1 MIGATMAGSSD
12 HADLTMEVPDF
23 TQFAYY
29 IDDASLK
36 RKILKLWAQ
45 RIRTFLMREFLK
57 NSKGGGRWKPL
68 KVERKEPSPAKQAQ
82 KNSEQVSVSK
92 HFENQ
97 SILFD
102 TGTLYKALDPNVL
115 NPGALEKISY
125 TGNTAMVSVGWGGP
139 AIHPPSK
146 RKPSKKSPHVTVGEI
161 AVLHHYGTS
170 TIPARPLLVPPD
182 DATIRGLTTIAQ
194 EEIMKVAT
202 KMGSDF

>member
-1 MIGATMAGSSD
+1 MAGSED

-29 IDDASLK
+29 IDDDSLK
-36 RKILKLWAQ
+36 RKILKLWSQ
-45 RIRTFLMREFLK
+45 RIRTFLMREFKK
-57 NSKGGGRWKPL
+57 NSQGGGRWKPL
-68 KVERKEPSPAKQAQ
+68 KIERNEPSPAKQAK

-97 SILFD
+97 AILID

-146 RKPSKKSPHVTVGEI
+146 RKSSKKTPHVTVGEI
-161 AVLHHYGTS
+161 AVLHHYGTGA
-170 TIPARPLLVPPD
+170 IPARPLLVPPD
-182 DATIRGLTTIAQ
+182 DVTIRGLTEIAQ
-194 EEIMKVAT
+194 EEILKVA
-202 KMGSDF
+202 KKVGG